1 MQATKAIAVFEI
13 GHSEAQIARRV
24 SRSCCVFSA
33 FATGLGACLIVSS
46 VAANAQ
52 AQTYPTKPIRLII
65 ANTTGTSDDTLARV
79 LGVRLGEELGQQ
91 VVSDN
96 RGGAGGLIGAE
107 IVANSPPD
115 GYTLLISSTG
125 MQVITPQIYKKLNY
139 DPVKSFAPL
148 SLFAVT
154 QNLLVVNPTLPI
166 HSVKELISHAKANP
180 GKLNMSNAGAGF
192 QSHLAGVLFVHATGI
207 DVHQVPYKGGA
218 SLIAVIGNESQ
229 FTIAPSPA
237 VMAHVRSGRMRALAT
252 GGEKRS
258 PQTPD
263 LPTISE
269 AGVPGYVSTGWAG
282 LMAPKGISKPVFDK
296 LYATLVKVVNQP
308 QTRELLERQ
317 GGDPVT
323 TTPAG
328 FVKFINEEYTR
339 FGQAIKLANL
349 KVE

>member
-1 MQATKAIAVFEI
+1 MLLVACCALQHAVALATDSAINF
-13 GHSEAQIARRV
+13 
-24 SRSCCVFSA
+24 
-33 FATGLGACLIVSS
+33 
-46 VAANAQ
+46 
-52 AQTYPTKPIRLII
+52 PTKPIRLII
-65 ANTTGTSDDTLARV
+65 ANTTGTSVDTLARV

-96 RGGAGGLIGAE
+96 RGGAGGIIGAE
-107 IVANSPPD
+107 IAAHSPPD

-139 DPVKSFAPL
+139 HPVNDFAPL

-154 QNLLVVNPTLPI
+154 QNILVANPTLPVN
-166 HSVKELISHAKANP
+166 SVKELIAYAKANP
-180 GKLNMSNAGAGF
+180 GKLNMSNAGSGF

-207 DVHQVPYKGGA
+207 DVQQVPYKGGA

-229 FTIAPSPA
+229 FTIAPGPS
-237 VMAHVRSGRMRALAT
+237 VMAHVRSGRLRALAT
-252 GGEKRS
+252 GGDKRS

-282 LMAPKGISKPVFDK
+282 MMAPKGMAKPVFDK
-296 LYATLVKVVNQP
+296 LYATLVKVVHNP
-308 QTRELLERQ
+308 ATRELLERQ

-323 TTPAG
+323 NTPAE
-328 FVKFINEEYTR
+328 FVKFINDEYAR
-339 FGQAIKLANL
+339 FGDAIRLAKL

>member
-1 MQATKAIAVFEI
+1 MINKSRAFKSRREWGVAT
-13 GHSEAQIARRV
+13 RV
-24 SRSCCVFSA
+24 CVLTAASA
-33 FATGLGACLIVSS
+33 LGVP
-46 VAANAQ
+46 AAYGQ
-52 AQTYPTKPIRLII
+52 SYPTKPIRLII
-65 ANTTGTSDDTLARV
+65 ANTTGTSVDTLARV

-96 RGGAGGLIGAE
+96 RAGAGGLIGAE

-139 DPVKSFAPL
+139 DPIKSFAPL

-154 QNLLVVNPTLPI
+154 QNILVVNPTLPVN
-166 HSVKELISHAKANP
+166 SVKELIAYAKVNP
-180 GKLNMSNAGAGF
+180 GKLNMSNAGSGF

-218 SLIAVIGNESQ
+218 SLIAVIANESQ

-237 VMAHVRSGRMRALAT
+237 VMAHVRSGRMRALAS

-282 LMAPKGISKPVFDK
+282 LMAPKGVAKPIFDK
-296 LYATLVKVVNQP
+296 LYASLVKVVNQP
-308 QTRELLERQ
+308 ATRELLERQ

-323 TTPAG
+323 TTPAE
-328 FVKFINEEYTR
+328 FIKLINEEYAR
-339 FGQAIKLANL
+339 FGEAIKLANL

>member
-1 MQATKAIAVFEI
+1 MINKSRAFKSRRESGIATRVFVLT
-13 GHSEAQIARRV
+13 AAW
-24 SRSCCVFSA
+24 A
-33 FATGLGACLIVSS
+33 LS
-46 VAANAQ
+46 VPAAHGQ
-52 AQTYPTKPIRLII
+52 SYPTKSIRLII
-65 ANTTGTSDDTLARV
+65 ANTTGTSVDTLARV

-96 RGGAGGLIGAE
+96 RAGAGGLIGAE

-139 DPVKSFAPL
+139 DPIKSFAPL

-154 QNLLVVNPTLPI
+154 QNILVVNPTLPVN
-166 HSVKELISHAKANP
+166 SVKELIAYAKANP
-180 GKLNMSNAGAGF
+180 GKLNMSNAGSGF

-218 SLIAVIGNESQ
+218 SLIAVIANESQ

-237 VMAHVRSGRMRALAT
+237 VMAHVRSGRMRALAS

-282 LMAPKGISKPVFDK
+282 LMAPKGVAKPIFDK
-296 LYATLVKVVNQP
+296 LYASLVKVVNQP
-308 QTRELLERQ
+308 ATRELLERQ

-323 TTPAG
+323 TTPAE
-328 FVKFINEEYTR
+328 FIKLINEEYAR
-339 FGQAIKLANL
+339 FGEAIKLANL

>member
-1 MQATKAIAVFEI
+1 MNRRATAFTLAAFAIAVMHAPSSI
-13 GHSEAQIARRV
+13 SQ
-24 SRSCCVFSA
+24 VF
-33 FATGLGACLIVSS
+33 
-46 VAANAQ
+46 
-52 AQTYPTKPIRLII
+52 PTKPIRLVI
-65 ANTTGTSDDTLARV
+65 ANTTGTSVDTLARV

-96 RGGAGGLIGAE
+96 RAGAGGLIGAE

-125 MQVITPQIYKKLNY
+125 MQVITPHIYRQLNY

-154 QNLLVVNPTLPI
+154 QNLLVVNPTLPVN
-166 HSVKELISHAKANP
+166 SVKELIAYAKANP

-192 QSHLAGVLFVHATGI
+192 QSHLAGVLFMHATGI

-237 VMAHVRSGRMRALAT
+237 VMAHVRSGRLRALAS
-252 GGEKRS
+252 GGDKRS

-282 LMAPKGISKPVFDK
+282 LMAPKGIAQPVFDK

-308 QTRELLERQ
+308 ATRELLERQ

-323 TTPAG
+323 TTPAE
-328 FVKFINEEYTR
+328 FIQLINDEYAR
-339 FGQAIKLANL
+339 FGQAVRLANL

>member
-1 MQATKAIAVFEI
+1 MINKSRAFKSRRESGIAT
-13 GHSEAQIARRV
+13 RV
-24 SRSCCVFSA
+24 CVLTA
-33 FATGLGACLIVSS
+33 AWALS
-46 VAANAQ
+46 VPAAHGQ
-52 AQTYPTKPIRLII
+52 SYPTKPIRLII
-65 ANTTGTSDDTLARV
+65 ANTTGTSVDTLARV

-96 RGGAGGLIGAE
+96 RAGAGGLIGAE

-154 QNLLVVNPTLPI
+154 QNILVVNPTLPVN
-166 HSVKELISHAKANP
+166 SVKELIAYAKANP
-180 GKLNMSNAGAGF
+180 GKLNMSNAGSGF

-218 SLIAVIGNESQ
+218 SLIAVIANESQ

-237 VMAHVRSGRMRALAT
+237 VMAHVRSGRMRALAS

-282 LMAPKGISKPVFDK
+282 LMAPKGVAKPIFDK
-296 LYATLVKVVNQP
+296 LYASLVKVVNQP
-308 QTRELLERQ
+308 ATRELLERQ

-323 TTPAG
+323 TTPAE
-328 FVKFINEEYTR
+328 FIKLINEEYAR
-339 FGQAIKLANL
+339 FGEAIKLANL

>member
-1 MQATKAIAVFEI
+1 MINKSRAFKSRRESGIATRVFVLT
-13 GHSEAQIARRV
+13 AAW
-24 SRSCCVFSA
+24 A
-33 FATGLGACLIVSS
+33 LS
-46 VAANAQ
+46 VPAAHGQ
-52 AQTYPTKPIRLII
+52 SYPTKPIRLII
-65 ANTTGTSDDTLARV
+65 ANTTGTSVDTLARV

-96 RGGAGGLIGAE
+96 RAGAGGLIGAE

-139 DPVKSFAPL
+139 DPIKSFAPL

-154 QNLLVVNPTLPI
+154 QNILVVNPTLPVN
-166 HSVKELISHAKANP
+166 SVKELIAYAKANP
-180 GKLNMSNAGAGF
+180 GKLNMSNAGSGF

-218 SLIAVIGNESQ
+218 SLIAVIANESQ

-237 VMAHVRSGRMRALAT
+237 VMAHVRSGRMRALAS

-282 LMAPKGISKPVFDK
+282 LMAPKGVAKPIFDK
-296 LYATLVKVVNQP
+296 LYASLVKVVNQP
-308 QTRELLERQ
+308 ATRELLERH
-317 GGDPVT
+317 GARAARGS
-323 TTPAG
+323 PAG
-328 FVKFINEEYTR
+328 
-339 FGQAIKLANL
+339 
-349 KVE
+349 

>member
-1 MQATKAIAVFEI
+1 MISVFWFL
-13 GHSEAQIARRV
+13 S
-24 SRSCCVFSA
+24 
-33 FATGLGACLIVSS
+33 VSS
-46 VAANAQ
+46 VAHVFLACAAPVAQ

-65 ANTTGTSDDTLARV
+65 ANTTGTSVDTLARV

-107 IVANSPPD
+107 IVAHSPAD

-125 MQVITPQIYKKLNY
+125 MQVITPQIYQKLNY
-139 DPVKSFAPL
+139 EPVRDFAPL

-154 QNLLVVNPTLPI
+154 QNILVVNPTQPI
-166 HSVKELISHAKANP
+166 NSVKELIAYAKANP

-192 QSHLAGVLFVHATGI
+192 QSHLAGVLFMHATGI

-308 QTRELLERQ
+308 RTRELLERQ
-317 GGDPVT
+317 GGDPIT
-323 TTPAG
+323 TTPAE
-328 FVKFINEEYTR
+328 FVKFINDEYAR

>member
-1 MQATKAIAVFEI
+1 MINKSRAFKSRRESGIATRVFVLT
-13 GHSEAQIARRV
+13 AAW
-24 SRSCCVFSA
+24 A
-33 FATGLGACLIVSS
+33 LS
-46 VAANAQ
+46 VPAAHGQ
-52 AQTYPTKPIRLII
+52 SYPTKSIRLII
-65 ANTTGTSDDTLARV
+65 ANTTGTSVDTLARV

-96 RGGAGGLIGAE
+96 RAGAGGLIGAE

-154 QNLLVVNPTLPI
+154 QNILVVNPTLPVN
-166 HSVKELISHAKANP
+166 SVKELIAYAKVNP
-180 GKLNMSNAGAGF
+180 GKLNMSNAGSGF

-218 SLIAVIGNESQ
+218 SLIAVIANESQ

-237 VMAHVRSGRMRALAT
+237 VMAHVRSGRMRALAS

-282 LMAPKGISKPVFDK
+282 LMAPKGVAKPIFDK
-296 LYATLVKVVNQP
+296 LYASLVKVVNQP
-308 QTRELLERQ
+308 ATRELLERQ

-323 TTPAG
+323 TTPAE
-328 FVKFINEEYTR
+328 FIKLINEEYAR
-339 FGQAIKLANL
+339 FGEAIKLANL

>member
-1 MQATKAIAVFEI
+1 MINKSRAFKSRREWGIAT
-13 GHSEAQIARRV
+13 RV
-24 SRSCCVFSA
+24 CVLTAASS
-33 FATGLGACLIVSS
+33 LGVP
-46 VAANAQ
+46 AASGQ
-52 AQTYPTKPIRLII
+52 SYPTKPIRLVI
-65 ANTTGTSDDTLARV
+65 ANTTGTSVDTLARV

-96 RGGAGGLIGAE
+96 RAGAGGLIGAE

-154 QNLLVVNPTLPI
+154 QNILVVNPTLPVN
-166 HSVKELISHAKANP
+166 SVKELIAYAKANP
-180 GKLNMSNAGAGF
+180 GKLNMSNAGSGF

-218 SLIAVIGNESQ
+218 SLIAVIANESQ

-237 VMAHVRSGRMRALAT
+237 VMAHVRSGRMRALAS

-282 LMAPKGISKPVFDK
+282 LMAPKGVAKPIFDK
-296 LYATLVKVVNQP
+296 LYASLVKVVNQP
-308 QTRELLERQ
+308 ATRELLERQ

-323 TTPAG
+323 TTPAE
-328 FVKFINEEYTR
+328 FVKLINEEYAR
-339 FGQAIKLANL
+339 FGDAIKLANL

>member
-1 MQATKAIAVFEI
+1 MINKSRAFKSRRESGIATRVFVLT
-13 GHSEAQIARRV
+13 AAW
-24 SRSCCVFSA
+24 A
-33 FATGLGACLIVSS
+33 LS
-46 VAANAQ
+46 VPAAHGQ
-52 AQTYPTKPIRLII
+52 SYPTKPIRLII
-65 ANTTGTSDDTLARV
+65 ANTTGTSVDTLARV

-96 RGGAGGLIGAE
+96 RAGAGGLIGAE

-139 DPVKSFAPL
+139 DPIKSFAPL

-154 QNLLVVNPTLPI
+154 QNILVVNPTLPVN
-166 HSVKELISHAKANP
+166 SVKELIAYAKANP
-180 GKLNMSNAGAGF
+180 GKLNMSNAGSGF

-218 SLIAVIGNESQ
+218 SLIAVIANESQ

-237 VMAHVRSGRMRALAT
+237 VMAHVRSGRMRALAS

-282 LMAPKGISKPVFDK
+282 LMAPKGVAKPIFDK
-296 LYATLVKVVNQP
+296 LYASLVKVVNQP
-308 QTRELLERQ
+308 ATRELLERQ

-323 TTPAG
+323 TTPAE
-328 FVKFINEEYTR
+328 FIKLINEEYAR
-339 FGQAIKLANL
+339 FGEAIKLANL

>member
-1 MQATKAIAVFEI
+1 MINKSRAFKSRRESGIAT
-13 GHSEAQIARRV
+13 RV
-24 SRSCCVFSA
+24 CVLTA
-33 FATGLGACLIVSS
+33 AWALS
-46 VAANAQ
+46 VPAAHGQ
-52 AQTYPTKPIRLII
+52 SYPTKPIRLII
-65 ANTTGTSDDTLARV
+65 ANTTGTSVDTLARV

-96 RGGAGGLIGAE
+96 RAGAGGLIGAE

-139 DPVKSFAPL
+139 DPIKSFAPL

-154 QNLLVVNPTLPI
+154 QNILVVNPTLPVN
-166 HSVKELISHAKANP
+166 SVKELIAYAKANP
-180 GKLNMSNAGAGF
+180 GKLNMSNAGSGF

-218 SLIAVIGNESQ
+218 SLIAVIANESQ

-237 VMAHVRSGRMRALAT
+237 VMAHVRSGRMRALAS

-282 LMAPKGISKPVFDK
+282 LMAPKGVAKPIFDK
-296 LYATLVKVVNQP
+296 LYASLVKVVNQP
-308 QTRELLERQ
+308 ATRELLERQ

-323 TTPAG
+323 TTPAE
-328 FVKFINEEYTR
+328 FIKLINEEYAR
-339 FGQAIKLANL
+339 FGEAIKLANL